1 VTHADP
7 EALEFFRSVH
17 QAFDA
22 TIAAHRGR
30 ETLLSALNAL
40 AFTSYEGT
48 VGLQTEGLPAPDCR
62 KGCAT
67 CCTVRV
73 VATAPEVFLVA
84 RYLRASAARF
94 AAQKID
100 IRKRLARADVLTR
113 DRSEG
118 ERVRLRRRCPYIHG
132 GACVIYP
139 VRPLACR
146 SHMSYSRQACVDAAA
161 GRVDAV
167 PYSPVHMQVRS
178 VVQNAMQSALRD
190 ARYPWATYEFNHALS
205 IALDDDAAEAVW
217 LAGGDMLGAAQVAEV
232 DAAEMAEAF
241 DRILGRHAT

>member
-7 EALEFFRSVH
+7 EALEFFRAVH
-17 QAFDA
+17 QAFEA
-22 TIAAHRGR
+22 TITTHRGGPN
-30 ETLLSALNAL
+30 LLSAMNSL

-67 CCTVRV
+67 CCTIRV
-73 VATAPEVFLVA
+73 VATAPEVFLAA
-84 RYLRASAARF
+84 RYIRAMDARF
-94 AAQKID
+94 RAQKID
-100 IRKRLARADVLTR
+100 IRKRLARADEITR
-113 DRSEG
+113 NCGER

-146 SHMSYSRQACVDAAA
+146 SHMSYSRQACIDAAA

-167 PYSPVHMQVRS
+167 PYSSVHMQVRS
-178 VVQNAMQSALRD
+178 LVQNAMQSALRD
-190 ARYPWATYEFNHALS
+190 ARLPWATYEFNHALC
-205 IALDDDAAEAVW
+205 IALDDDTAEAAW
-217 LAGGDMLGAAQVAEV
+217 RAGSDILSAARATEV
-232 DAAEMAEAF
+232 SGAEMAAAF
-241 DRILGRHAT
+241 DHLHGRAS